1 MKKNSPKALW
11 RLLALLTV
19 PLSLSYEDES
29 GVSSPPDAPRIKLAS
44 TDYLLTDFSLP
55 YQYIPLCTCGNSTD
69 TRQNE
74 NRTASTNT
82 QRLFTDQTDTES
94 IRFSQ
99 MILR

>member
-11 RLLALLTV
+11 GLLALLTV

-44 TDYLLTDFSLP
+44 TDYLLTDYSLP
-55 YQYIPLCTCGNSTD
+55 YQYIPLCNCGNSTD

-74 NRTASTNT
+74 YRTASTNT